1 MKIKGYAFA
10 ITSAFFYGL
19 IPLFILPI
27 RLSDFPPNY
36 TLFLRFF
43 LAALIILGY
52 LIYKKESLKIN
63 LKETLI
69 LFILGICYALS
80 TEFLLLGYEMLSP
93 GIASTILFVFP
104 VIVATIMFL
113 FFKERIS
120 KMAIF
125 SITIST
131 TGVFVLGIQNSIH
144 TFNIMG
150 LLVCL
155 LSALFYATYMIVVN
169 KSQIKVSGFKLTFY
183 SLLFSSCYY
192 LAKMTMV
199 QEAFVIP
206 NPHVLLN
213 LVLLALISTVL
224 SIITLVYAIKFIG
237 STSTSVMGALE
248 PIVAISVSVL
258 LFGEQLTVSLI
269 AGVVLVLAGVIINI
283 TSGALS
289 TKDAGC

>member
-1 MKIKGYAFA
+1 MKIKGYALA

-19 IPLFILPI
+19 IPLYILPI

-36 TLFLRFF
+36 TLFLRFL
-43 LAALIILGY
+43 LAAFIILGY
-52 LIYKKESLKIN
+52 LIFKKESLKIN

-80 TEFLLLGYEMLSP
+80 TEFLLLGYDMLTP
-93 GIASTILFVFP
+93 GIASTILFIFP
-104 VIVATIMFL
+104 VIVATIMVL

-120 KMAIF
+120 RMAIL
-125 SITIST
+125 SIGIST
-131 TGVFVLGIQNSIH
+131 TGVLILGIQDSIYQ
-144 TFNIMG
+144 FNISG

-155 LSALFYATYMIVVN
+155 LSAVFYALYMIVVN

-192 LAKMTMV
+192 LAKMALV
-199 QEAFVIP
+199 QETFVIP
-206 NPHVLLN
+206 NPTIMFN
-213 LVLLALISTVL
+213 LALLSLVSTVL
-224 SIITLVYAIKFIG
+224 SIITLVYAIKYIG

-258 LFGEQLTVSLI
+258 FFGEQLTASLI
-269 AGVVLVLAGVIINI
+269 SGVALILAGVIMNI
-283 TSGALS
+283 TSSAL
-289 TKDAGC
+289 TTQKAD